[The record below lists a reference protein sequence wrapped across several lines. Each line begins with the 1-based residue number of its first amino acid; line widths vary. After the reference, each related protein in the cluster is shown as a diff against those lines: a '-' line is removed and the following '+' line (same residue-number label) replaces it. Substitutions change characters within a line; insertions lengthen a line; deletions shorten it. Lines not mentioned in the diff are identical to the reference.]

1 MVAKTLYDVLG
12 VSKTASEDDIK
23 SAFKKLAKIYH
34 PDVSKEDKDEAGR
47 VFKEIASAYSVLS
60 NKLERQ
66 TYDQSLRYGG
76 VKRTPQPRYD
86 YTYLGYADTYG
97 WSLRHQK
104 EWNEHHNMM
113 YG

>member
-23 SAFKKLAKIYH
+23 SAFKKLAKI
-34 PDVSKEDKDEAGR
+34 
-47 VFKEIASAYSVLS
+47 
-60 NKLERQ
+60 
-66 TYDQSLRYGG
+66 YDQSLRYGG